1 VRFEI
6 TRYFAAILAAA
17 AMACA
22 SAPRPPPPA
31 PTPAPVQAP
40 APPPAVPAPRAPSAP
55 ETGLLF
61 EVEPAEAQI
70 AVDGQPYGTVA
81 DLASRG
87 GVLAL
92 APGIYQVS
100 LRAPGYATWR
110 AEVAVRTGTEPIRV
124 KLTRKP

>member
-1 VRFEI
+1 MRFEI
-6 TRYFAAILAAA
+6 TRYLAAILLAAA
-17 AMACA
+17 TACA
-22 SAPRPPPPA
+22 SAPRSPA
-31 PTPAPVQAP
+31 PTSTPAP
-40 APPPAVPAPRAPSAP
+40 APPPAAPAPRAPSAP

-81 DLASRG
+81 DLVSRG

-110 AEVAVRTGTEPIRV
+110 AEVAVRTGSEPIRV
-124 KLTRKP
+124 KLTKKP

>member
-1 VRFEI
+1 MRRQET
-6 TRYFAAILAAA
+6 TRCLAAVLVGA
-17 AMACA
+17 AVACA
-22 SAPRPPPPA
+22 SAPRPEPARAPA
-31 PTPAPVQAP
+31 PAPAPAPVP
-40 APPPAVPAPRAPSAP
+40 AAAPRAPAAP

-61 EVEPAEAQI
+61 QVEPAQAEI
-70 AVDGQPYGTVA
+70 AVDGLPYGTVA

-110 AEVAVRTGTEPIRV
+110 VEVAVRNGTEPIRV
-124 KLTRKP
+124 KLIKKP

>member
-1 VRFEI
+1 MRFEI
-6 TRYFAAILAAA
+6 TRHIGAILAAA

-22 SAPRPPPPA
+22 STPRPAPTPTPAPPPPA
-31 PTPAPVQAP
+31 A
-40 APPPAVPAPRAPSAP
+40 PAPRAPSAP

-61 EVEPAEAQI
+61 EVEPAAAEI
-70 AVDGQPYGTVA
+70 AVDGQLYGTVRE
-81 DLASRG
+81 LAARG

-100 LRAPGYATWR
+100 LKAPGYATWR

-124 KLTRKP
+124 KLAKKP

>member
-1 VRFEI
+1 MRFET
-6 TRYFAAILAAA
+6 TRSFAAVLAAA

-22 SAPRPPPPA
+22 SPPRPPPP
-31 PTPAPVQAP
+31 PPSPAP
-40 APPPAVPAPRAPSAP
+40 APPPAAPAPRAPSAA

-81 DLASRG
+81 ELASRG

-124 KLTRKP
+124 KLTKKP

>member
-1 VRFEI
+1 MRFEI

-22 SAPRPPPPA
+22 SAPPPPPPA
-31 PTPAPVQAP
+31 PTPTPAPS
-40 APPPAVPAPRAPSAP
+40 PPPAAPAPRAPSAP

-61 EVEPAEAQI
+61 EMKPAEAQI

-110 AEVAVRTGTEPIRV
+110 AEVAVRTGSEPIRV
-124 KLTRKP
+124 KLTKKP

>member
-1 VRFEI
+1 MRRLE
-6 TRYFAAILAAA
+6 TTKTLAAMLAAA
-17 AMACA
+17 ATACA
-22 SAPRPPPPA
+22 SAPRPPPAPVPA
-31 PTPAPVQAP
+31 PSAA
-40 APPPAVPAPRAPSAP
+40 APPAAPAPRAPSAP

-61 EVEPAEAQI
+61 EVEPAQAEI

-81 DLASRG
+81 ALASRG

-100 LRAPGYATWR
+100 LRAAGYATWR
-110 AEVAVRTGTEPIRV
+110 AEVAVRAGTEPIRV

>member
-1 VRFEI
+1 MRRLEI
-6 TRYFAAILAAA
+6 TTSLAALLA
-17 AMACA
+17 ATAVGCA
-22 SAPRPPPPA
+22 SAPAPTPVPAPAAAKPPPPPA
-31 PTPAPVQAP
+31 AA
-40 APPPAVPAPRAPSAP
+40 APRAPSAP

-81 DLASRG
+81 QLAARG

-124 KLTRKP
+124 KLTKKP

>member
-1 VRFEI
+1 MRFEI
-6 TRYFAAILAAA
+6 TRYLAAILAAA

-22 SAPRPPPPA
+22 SAPRPPPP
-31 PTPAPVQAP
+31 TPAPAP
-40 APPPAVPAPRAPSAP
+40 APAAPAPRAPSAP

-70 AVDGQPYGTVA
+70 AVDGQPYGTVGE
-81 DLASRG
+81 LASRG
-87 GVLAL
+87 GVLVL